1 MALGI
6 VPSRNHGAWEA
17 QTFDLAST
25 ASFKK
30 GSLVKLDT
38 ARNVAEYT
46 SVDSQWLGVAAHSA
60 ADSLPAGKCVV
71 FVPTD
76 GARCTVDVP
85 AGMVAST
92 LSIGFAYAITRPVGG
107 ADAQPRSE
115 LSTLATSVWSRV
127 VTITGVI
134 DNRSGTSR
142 IEVALIRNGATF
154 GSVSSTS
161 LA

>member
-1 MALGI
+1 MALTIG
-6 VPSRNHGAWEA
+6 
-17 QTFDLAST
+17 T
-25 ASFKK
+25 ATAKRGEIAYGEYF
-30 GSLVKLDT
+30 LV
-38 ARNVAEYT
+38 
-46 SVDSQWLGVAAHSA
+46 QH
-60 ADSLPAGKCVV
+60 
-71 FVPTD
+71 
-76 GARCTVDVP
+76 
-85 AGMVAST
+85 
-92 LSIGFAYAITRPVGG
+92 PVGG